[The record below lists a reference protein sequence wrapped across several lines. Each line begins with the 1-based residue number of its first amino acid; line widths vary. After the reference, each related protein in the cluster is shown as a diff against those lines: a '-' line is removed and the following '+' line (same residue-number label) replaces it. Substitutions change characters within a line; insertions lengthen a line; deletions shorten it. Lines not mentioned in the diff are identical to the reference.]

1 MTSSVKMPLVTDT
14 TAWVARKIKDA
25 REEAG
30 LSQAQLARRLGR
42 TQTAISY
49 WEAGK
54 RAPGLDDLVELSGV
68 LQRDIAYFL
77 PGREETTPIRAIL
90 RATAERLDH
99 QDLDRALQ
107 HLVDQAEALPQP
119 AATVEISATQ
129 PARAARE
136 LLEHHPGPMPPVDV
150 EELAHLCGLHVIT
163 AQFDDA
169 LSGVLVA
176 LEDGAVIGVN
186 ARHSPRRQRFSISH
200 ELGHFVLDH
209 HDRFHIDLGPDTAYG
224 TPPGYDWR
232 SERAA
237 NDFAAELLM
246 PTRIVEEAFT
256 ELPSPSALAERFD
269 VSELAMSYR
278 LQNLGLR

>member
-1 MTSSVKMPLVTDT
+1 MPVVSDT
-14 TAWVARKIKDA
+14 TAWVARKIRTA

-30 LSQAQLARRLGR
+30 LSQSQLATRLGR
-42 TQTAISY
+42 TQTAVSY

-54 RAPGLDDLVELSGV
+54 RAPGLDDLVELSGA

-77 PGREETTPIRAIL
+77 PGREETAPIRAIL
-90 RATAERLDH
+90 RATAQRLDR
-99 QDLDRALQ
+99 QDLDGALQ
-107 HLVDQAEALPQP
+107 QLVDHAEALPEP
-119 AATVEISATQ
+119 VAAIEISASQ

-136 LLEHHPGPMPPVDV
+136 LLEHHAEAMPPVDV
-150 EELAHLCGLHVIT
+150 EALAHACGLHVIT
-163 AQFDDA
+163 AQFEDA

-176 LEDGAVIGVN
+176 LERGAVIGVN
-186 ARHSPRRQRFSISH
+186 SRHSNRRQRFSIGH
-200 ELGHFVLDH
+200 ELGHFLLDH

-246 PTRIVEEAFT
+246 PTRLIEEAFT